1 MLAYQ
6 ILLLLVAY
14 NLYYILLVMGAYN
27 SYYILKHII
36 KQDDDIDFRLNI

>member
-27 SYYILKHII
+27 LYYILKHII
-36 KQDDDIDFRLNI
+36 K